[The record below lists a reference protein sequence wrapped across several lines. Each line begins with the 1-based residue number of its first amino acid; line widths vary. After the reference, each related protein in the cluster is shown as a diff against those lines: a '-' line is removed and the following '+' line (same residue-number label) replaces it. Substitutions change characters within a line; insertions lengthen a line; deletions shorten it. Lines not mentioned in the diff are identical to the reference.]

1 MSPSLTA
8 SVVVVALVC
17 ARLLLGVDGRCTE
30 AHSTCIVGAGPA
42 GLQLGRLLH
51 QAGRDAVTFE
61 RGARAA
67 TFFQKF
73 PIHRQLNSINRRQP
87 RMAPGEDTEF
97 DLRHDHNSLLGG
109 DAERVPKRTDEYWV
123 PADSVVEYMNDF
135 ARPQTEAGRIRY
147 CHDVQAI
154 RQVEGCAA
162 EGATAERFVLSVAA
176 HSPCDDAYN
185 TAVKS
190 TRFSSNLTT
199 RTTPLPGA
207 QSSQEICCASVVM
220 AHGMTL
226 PNIPEGWISG
236 LVESSVGYEELDLV
250 LPNSSDAQGK
260 SILILGSGNAAYETV
275 DNLRN
280 WAADLQV
287 GARRVAD
294 SLARDTKYIGGIRG
308 RRTTILDAFHLKSYE
323 GITR

>member
-1 MSPSLTA
+1 M
-8 SVVVVALVC
+8 VALSLVTM
-17 ARLLLGVDGRCTE
+17 LLRVDGRCRET
-30 AHSTCIVGAGPA
+30 HSTCIVGGGPA
-42 GLQLGRLLH
+42 GLQLGHLLQ

-73 PIHRQLNSINRRQP
+73 PIHRQLNSINRRQT
-87 RMAPGEDTEF
+87 RMVPGEGAEF

-109 DAERVPKRTDEYWV
+109 HTDRVPERTDQYWV
-123 PADSVVEYMNDF
+123 PADTVVDYMNDF
-135 ARPQTEAGRIRY
+135 ARPQTETGRIRY

-154 RQVEGCAA
+154 RPVEGCAS
-162 EGATAERFVLSVAA
+162 EGATAQRFVLNVTA
-176 HSPCDDAYN
+176 HHPCDEAFN

-199 RTTPLPGA
+199 RATPLPGA
-207 QSSQEICCASVVM
+207 QTSNEICCGSVVM

-226 PNIPEGWISG
+226 PNIPDGWISG
-236 LVESSVGYEELDLV
+236 LDESSVGYEELDRLM
-250 LPNSSDAQGK
+250 PNSSDAQGK
-260 SILILGSGNAAYETV
+260 SILILGSGNAAYETA

-323 GITR
+323 VG